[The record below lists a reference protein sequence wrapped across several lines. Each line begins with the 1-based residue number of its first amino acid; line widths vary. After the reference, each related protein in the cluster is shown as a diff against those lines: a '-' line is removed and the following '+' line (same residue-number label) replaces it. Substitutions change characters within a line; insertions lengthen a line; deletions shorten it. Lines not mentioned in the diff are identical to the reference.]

1 MNKQTSIRAG
11 AASDSC
17 NIKEPA
23 TMCRLVTQVEDQAQV
38 INNLL
43 NQLRAIRRNIDGDT
57 PEPCPEGKAEEVVGI
72 IPRLEIALSFQQST
86 IYDLEREINLLRSL
100 V

>member
-1 MNKQTSIRAG
+1 MNNQTSSRAEG
-11 AASDSC
+11 NAC
-17 NIKEPA
+17 GIKEPA

-43 NQLRAIRRNIDGDT
+43 HDLRSIRRSIDGDT
-57 PEPCPEGKAEEVVGI
+57 PEPTPDGKAQETVGV
-72 IPRLEIALSFQQST
+72 IPRLELALGYQQST